1 MGSLDIK
8 FDSPNSDIIYQ
19 QFFIFWITFY
29 DPDRITPDLLNSLFV
44 EKTGE
49 VNKEINEPD
58 GNFERREIENGLM
71 ENADRWISWWSYH
84 NG

>member
-1 MGSLDIK
+1 
-8 FDSPNSDIIYQ
+8 
-19 QFFIFWITFY
+19 
-29 DPDRITPDLLNSLFV
+29 V

-71 ENADRWISWWSYH
+71 ENADR
-84 NG
+84 